1 MLISTGRH
9 VQSLTRSSQDLSRRI
24 LSPRNLYRSQIDTF
38 HHSSVHSSKPTGISL
53 NIYSKQKDQQKRF
66 LNENVLDTFSLQNR
80 VIAITGGAQGIG
92 LALVVAATQAG
103 AKVAVLDVVEKPHD
117 DYMMLRDI
125 FPETRYYK

>member
-1 MLISTGRH
+1 M
-9 VQSLTRSSQDLSRRI
+9 
-24 LSPRNLYRSQIDTF
+24 
-38 HHSSVHSSKPTGISL
+38 HSSKPTGISL